1 MQDSRAREAQLA
13 GEAIPRL
20 VIRYAIPAI
29 VGMVVNAT
37 YNVVDRYWIGQLK
50 DVSAMSGIG
59 LTTPLTMIALGF
71 MLLVGI
77 GTTASISIK
86 LGEKH
91 HDEAERILANGFTLA
106 LAAGALLT
114 VTGQLFLE
122 PVLRLAGASPA
133 TLPYASDYMRI
144 VLWGAVPNTIGFAMN
159 HTIRGAGNPRRSA
172 STQILGAGLNI
183 VLDPIFIFGLDLGV
197 RGAALAT
204 VISQIVSA
212 VWVLS
217 YFAGAGSNL
226 KLRPRLMRLK
236 AKAVGQILS
245 IGISPFAMQVAASL
259 VSVFANRA
267 LRATGGDVAIGAMAV
282 INSVTILFFMPVL
295 GINQGLQPILGYN
308 YGAGSFSRVREA
320 WRFGV
325 LVASAIVT
333 CGFLAVQ
340 LFPQTIIRI
349 FIDDAGLVAVGT
361 RGLRIFLAML
371 PLLGFQVISTVY
383 FQSVGK
389 PRVAIVASLL
399 RQVIILLPLYLVLPN
414 RLGLTGVW
422 LASPIADFTS
432 FAITGVLILREMAQ
446 LKKKAS
452 GFPARADH
460 PRAEHSAG
468 GPASGR

>member
-1 MQDSRAREAQLA
+1 
-13 GEAIPRL
+13 
-20 VIRYAIPAI
+20 
-29 VGMVVNAT
+29 
-37 YNVVDRYWIGQLK
+37 
-50 DVSAMSGIG
+50 
-59 LTTPLTMIALGF
+59 
-71 MLLVGI
+71 
-77 GTTASISIK
+77 
-86 LGEKH
+86 
-91 HDEAERILANGFTLA
+91 
-106 LAAGALLT
+106 
-114 VTGQLFLE
+114 
-122 PVLRLAGASPA
+122 
-133 TLPYASDYMRI
+133 
-144 VLWGAVPNTIGFAMN
+144 
-159 HTIRGAGNPRRSA
+159 
-172 STQILGAGLNI
+172 
-183 VLDPIFIFGLDLGV
+183 
-197 RGAALAT
+197 
-204 VISQIVSA
+204 
-212 VWVLS
+212 
-217 YFAGAGSNL
+217 
-226 KLRPRLMRLK
+226 
-236 AKAVGQILS
+236 
-245 IGISPFAMQVAASL
+245 
-259 VSVFANRA
+259 
-267 LRATGGDVAIGAMAV
+267 MAV

-349 FIDDAGLVAVGT
+349 FIDDAGLVTVGT

-452 GFPARADH
+452 GFRPERTIREQNIALVVQPAAVDLQKAGRDASSSNPSRRARAIE
-460 PRAEHSAG
+460 RTL
-468 GPASGR
+468 SGRMSASIRCRRSPGTCCGSRPGRLPLPGRARPGPGRGARPGKRTSGCRR